1 MVNFQNLSYFWWSD
15 GWFLLR
21 HQNGSSWGFHH
32 HLLYRFSF
40 VSVTICN
47 LLDPSASFNA
57 PKLVVV
63 QPKKPT
69 PIIGND
75 PTMASEIS
83 LGAKD
88 SSWEASEAFSLKV
101 CSGALPWGLVFKKES
116 PEEILH
122 PAEYESCGH
131 ILHSLTVGS
140 SLTWTPGV
148 ICSQIVWRWS
158 DVWFVFLV
166 CLCLFVRFYQRWKSS
181 MMPDLWENTA
191 MSWIPGLIS
200 PQRSSYILEHF
211 PKKQKKKWLAPST
224 FRQEYGAYVLGFR
237 LLGKAAGE
245 YLFCSYTHRFMGV
258 WRVGYQRDNR
268 VDQLEGSVVK
278 SILWS
283 VEWCVG

>member
-47 LLDPSASFNA
+47 LLDPSTSFNA

-122 PAEYESCGH
+122 PAEHESCAH

-140 SLTWTPGV
+140 SEKHGP
-148 ICSQIVWRWS
+148 Q
-158 DVWFVFLV
+158 VWFVPKFWEMIRCSIFTFGV
-166 CLCLFVRFYQRWKSS
+166 FMFVF
-181 MMPDLWENTA
+181 
-191 MSWIPGLIS
+191 
-200 PQRSSYILEHF
+200 
-211 PKKQKKKWLAPST
+211 
-224 FRQEYGAYVLGFR
+224 
-237 LLGKAAGE
+237 
-245 YLFCSYTHRFMGV
+245 
-258 WRVGYQRDNR
+258 
-268 VDQLEGSVVK
+268 
-278 SILWS
+278 
-283 VEWCVG
+283 